1 MAKRSLFSKIFGNN
15 QSSPIPQKAS
25 EFTILDGTKA
35 IFTKYNGDF
44 KNDIDVRACVDAIAR
59 NGAKMHPKHIRN
71 FANKFESLNDNLYK
85 LLSKQ
90 PNELQNAFRFYYAI
104 IYNLYLYNDSFVYI
118 QRDENLKVTGLY
130 PLDFSDG
137 RLYEYDNKIWIKFRF
152 GYSKERFVPY
162 DSCIHLTRFITESGI
177 TGGSTIPITKTLS
190 IKHILDE
197 GIVNAIKTTQSI
209 KGIVKSTKSMLKPED
224 VKKMRD
230 QFVKDFIDNADESGI
245 GGLDATTDFTPVKI
259 EPKTADDSQIK
270 SIDNKILSYYG
281 LNENIIQSKY
291 SEDEWDAF
299 YESVLE
305 PISLQMSLE
314 FTNKIFT
321 PTEKFFGNEIVFE
334 SNRLQYVSNNT
345 KINLLRYANNIM
357 TINELREVFNL
368 SPRTNGDKIMQDLN
382 HIDSD
387 IANDYQNG
395 DDDSKNDNDTK
406 NENDIKNDN
415 EYKGNPYHDKHGK
428 FTSNGHATGKISKK
442 EYGKLAHLINSNP
455 KKWKKGKNSQ
465 IIGDKEYIFKYNDYD
480 DFNVIGRRKH

>member
-368 SPRTNGDKIMQDLN
+368 SPRTDGDKIMQDLN

-406 NENDIKNDN
+406 NKNDIKNDN